1 MYLPYFGTSQALQ
14 SYDVTNNVSVA
25 RWKKCNKDFFLT
37 HTTTN
42 SFLLFAFLFSLMRES
57 LKCNL
62 KCISHL
68 CLLCRHDKIKIAL
81 VEYVEQIN
89 AHNINIYVWI
99 SVHTY
104 TVSYISETSINLTL
118 SRKLISWGNKKNFPF
133 PTKYKEIARV
143 DDVNKFYE

>member
-1 MYLPYFGTSQALQ
+1 MKNVLRILSNYQSKEVVIRGTTNCIYLIWDFKSI
-14 SYDVTNNVSVA
+14 TNI
-25 RWKKCNKDFFLT
+25 RCYKQCKCCTMKKCKKDFFLT
-37 HTTTN
+37 HTTAN

-99 SVHTY
+99 SVQIHS
-104 TVSYISETSINLTL
+104 VL
-118 SRKLISWGNKKNFPF
+118 
-133 PTKYKEIARV
+133 
-143 DDVNKFYE
+143 